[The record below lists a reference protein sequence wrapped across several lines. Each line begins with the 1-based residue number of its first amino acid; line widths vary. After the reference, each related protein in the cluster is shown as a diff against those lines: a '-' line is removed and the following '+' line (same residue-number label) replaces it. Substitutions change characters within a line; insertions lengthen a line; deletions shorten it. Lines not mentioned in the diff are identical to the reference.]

1 MSEKALQRRLL
12 TVMRGHWVAHKH
24 NDAMPGVPDLSFT
37 IPANSSVRGHGCVVD
52 GWLELKYA
60 PISKR
65 ATTVVRF
72 DTRSWAAQK
81 IWMRKRGGAGA
92 NIWVL
97 AQVGD
102 VYILLYWR
110 NAVVLLGAVPL
121 ADLIGHGG
129 VYWPRFPA
137 AEQLVSALRGDTE

>member
-12 TVMRGHWVAHKH
+12 TVMRGHWAAHKH
-24 NDAMPGVPDLSFT
+24 NDAMPGVPDISFT
-37 IPANSSVRGHGCVVD
+37 IPATDEWLAVD

-60 PISKR
+60 PASKR
-65 ATTVVRF
+65 TTVVARF

-97 AQVGD
+97 AQVGEEF
-102 VYILLYWR
+102 ILLPWR
-110 NAVVLLGAVPL
+110 NAVAILGVAPI
-121 ADLIGHGG
+121 ADLQKHG
-129 VYWPRFPA
+129 VYWPRFPTA
-137 AEQLVSALRGDTE
+137 KQLVAALRGEVEW